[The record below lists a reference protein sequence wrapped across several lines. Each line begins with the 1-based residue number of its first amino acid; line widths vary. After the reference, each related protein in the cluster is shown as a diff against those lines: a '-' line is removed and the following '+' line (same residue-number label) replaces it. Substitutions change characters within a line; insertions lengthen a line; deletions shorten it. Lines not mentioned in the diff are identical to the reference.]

1 MAMNGDPS
9 QRTGRLLSEQELAK
23 LLNISVRHLMNLRKA
38 GLPHLQLGVAIRYD
52 LQEVFWHIRDRRMV
66 PSRHPQGDS
75 LEAGLRVQE
84 DRP

>member
-52 LQEVFWHIRDRRMV
+52 LQEVWGHIRDRRMV
-66 PSRHPQGDS
+66 PSRDP
-75 LEAGLRVQE
+75 LAAGLRFQE